1 MTYQIVSERKAPE
14 YRISQPSDIYNVIK
28 KKYAKKKQ
36 EHFITITL
44 DGEHKVIAVRIISIG
59 ILNRTIVHPREVFR
73 TAISDNAAS
82 IIICHNHPS
91 GSLIP
96 SNEDRDITK
105 RLLKSGQILGIEVLD
120 HLIISKKG
128 FYSFLENS
136 EL

>member
-14 YRISQPSDIYNVIK
+14 YRISQPSDIYDVIK

-59 ILNRTIVHPREVFR
+59 ILNRAIVHPREVFR
-73 TAISDNAAS
+73 TAIADNAAS

-96 SNEDRDITK
+96 SPEDKDITK
-105 RLLKSGQILGIEVLD
+105 RIKDSGRIIGIEVLD
-120 HLIISKKG
+120 HLIISKNG